1 MVIYI
6 SDECIV
12 TEHEYTQE
20 QISELVEK
28 GFSEVSVEDG
38 QYKHEDFHK
47 VLGKWKLK

>member
-1 MVIYI
+1 MIIYI
-6 SDECIV
+6 NDECIV

-20 QISELVEK
+20 QKSELEEK
-28 GFSEVSVEDG
+28 NFHAVTVANG